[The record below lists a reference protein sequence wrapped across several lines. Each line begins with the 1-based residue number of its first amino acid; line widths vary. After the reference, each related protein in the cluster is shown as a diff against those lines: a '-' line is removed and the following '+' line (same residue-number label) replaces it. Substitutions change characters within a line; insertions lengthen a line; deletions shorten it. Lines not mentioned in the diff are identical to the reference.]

1 VAEDRSTI
9 FCFDRYLV
17 VHDDVHDG
25 AVFEKPLRR
34 CYGKELEAVEE
45 RGERVISFDSIRFD
59 SIPFRLSIS

>member
-9 FCFDRYLV
+9 FRFDRDLV

-25 AVFEKPLRR
+25 AVFEKSLRR

-45 RGERVISFDSIRFD
+45 IGEREITFHSV
-59 SIPFRLSIS
+59 